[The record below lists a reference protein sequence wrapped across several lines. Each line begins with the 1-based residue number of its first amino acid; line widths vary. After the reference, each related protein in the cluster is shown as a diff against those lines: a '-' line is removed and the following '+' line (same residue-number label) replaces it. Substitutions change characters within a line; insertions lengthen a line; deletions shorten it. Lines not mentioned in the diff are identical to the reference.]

1 MKIPVEFEDL
11 IKKALDEASQNSTL
25 IELISSTSFKVRG
38 FVFEIRFR
46 DKIVSLH
53 QQKSRKRVYAFCY
66 DVNHNRFDEM
76 EAKNR
81 IRDMIMHTYLYLA
94 NKVRHQEIEL
104 FK

>member
-11 IKKALDEASQNSTL
+11 VKRALEEVSQTSTL
-25 IELISSTSFKVRG
+25 IELISATSFKVSG
-38 FVFEIRFR
+38 FIFEIKFK

-66 DVNHNRFDEM
+66 DVNYNRFDET

-81 IRDMIMHTYLYLA
+81 IRDMIMHTYLFLA
-94 NKVRHQEIEL
+94 NKVRHQEIKL

>member
-11 IKKALDEASQNSTL
+11 VKRALEEVSQNSTL
-25 IELISSTSFKVRG
+25 IELISDTTFKVSG
-38 FVFEIRFR
+38 FVFEIRFK

-53 QQKSRKRVYAFCY
+53 QQKVKKRVYAFCY
-66 DVNHNRFDEM
+66 DVNYNRFDET

-81 IRDMIMHTYLYLA
+81 IKDMIIHTYLFLA
-94 NKVRHQEIEL
+94 NKVRSKEIEL